1 MVDCPGAGQ
10 HRRTIGI
17 ERLSA
22 PPDHTETIVRPQ
34 AEALWWLG
42 TAVRKKTFCKMLYE
56 SAARADTVRCP
67 NVEDL
72 RTADRRSQIDA
83 REGLSRGSTGSSA
96 PHSSCPASSP
106 LSSRSA
112 TSRATSPALVRAAQD
127 ERPWFAR
134 FVRGVVVS

>member
-1 MVDCPGAGQ
+1 MVACPGVDQ

-22 PPDHTETIVRPQ
+22 PPDRTETIVRPQ

-67 NVEDL
+67 NVEDPL
-72 RTADRRSQIDA
+72 AADKRSQIGA
-83 REGLSRGSTGSSA
+83 REGLSSGSTGNPA
-96 PHSSCPASSP
+96 PHRSCPASSP
-106 LSSRSA
+106 VSSRST

-127 ERPWFAR
+127 ERPWSAR
-134 FVRGVVVS
+134 FVRDVVVS